1 MDRNLVIAKALAA
14 VAEPFV
20 LAGVMVRESM
30 ARRTALFEQMRLRE
44 LTRTDAAEPW
54 KMGNIEIGN
63 VAYGSLGTSA
73 VHVAGT
79 IYLSEIFLPRTKRVT
94 GIGILNGAT
103 VGTDNLIAALFDING
118 TLLANSA
125 LAGTLSAGANA
136 FQELPFAPGPIELKN
151 DGVYYLGLQC
161 SGTTA
166 TTRRIA
172 ASTFLRRTKTS
183 TGTFGTLPTQ
193 AVPTSFVADAGPI
206 GYVY

>member
-1 MDRNLVIAKALAA
+1 MRTRIPTMTPIAAALRRRALEA
-14 VAEPFV
+14 VCPALYEE
-20 LAGVMVRESM
+20 LMVREVN
-30 ARRTALFEQMRLRE
+30 
-44 LTRTDAAEPW
+44 RTDGAEPW

-79 IYLSEIFLPRTKRVT
+79 IYMGEIYLPRNKLVT
-94 GIGILNGAT
+94 GVGILNGAI
-103 VGTDNLIAALFDING
+103 VGTDNLIGVLFDVRG
-118 TLLANSA
+118 RPMMTSA

-136 FQELPFAPGPIELKN
+136 FQELPFIRPLQLTT

-161 SGTTA
+161 NGTTA

-172 ASTFLRRTKTS
+172 ASTFLRRCKS
-183 TGTFGTLPTQ
+183 VTGAFGTIPTI
-193 AVPTSFVADAGPI
+193 APPTTFTADVSPI